1 MATVTDR
8 SRSSKSGWTTLW
20 TTCGVVPRT
29 VPAGRAAPL
38 GCAPVPRLLLAALP
52 DADAS
57 AAGSEAGPTPSD
69 EALTRLARALRDAGH
84 EVVHAGQG
92 VDERLVTAAAVQE
105 DVAVVVLL
113 APPSYD
119 AGSLAADLAGGPDDA
134 DDTIV
139 LVTAGTDERAADV
152 VRRVA
157 DEAPTG

>member
-1 MATVTDR
+1 M
-8 SRSSKSGWTTLW
+8 
-20 TTCGVVPRT
+20 
-29 VPAGRAAPL
+29 
-38 GCAPVPRLLLAALP
+38 PRLLLAALS

-57 AAGSEAGPTPSD
+57 AIGSEGEPTPSD
-69 EALTRLARALRDAGH
+69 QALTRLARALRDAGH

-113 APPSYD
+113 TPPSYD
-119 AGSLAADLAGGPDDA
+119 AGSLAADLAGDPDDA
-134 DDTIV
+134 DDAIV
-139 LVTAGTDERAADV
+139 LVTAATDDRAADV